1 MARLWSLG
9 KRFIRLKHIKIST
22 QCKKQTAKWSR
33 KRLLNMTIHLPS
45 YMFRVHTLILL
56 GSFFIHFIV
65 ELLPIVWIGR
75 VNIVSLFCFSETDI
89 REQKNYEKRIQTSVD
104 NTVNDLH
111 YEISLKIVWKTKIT
125 HLLSETLL
133 FFLKQKYLLFL

>member
-1 MARLWSLG
+1 MARLWSLE
-9 KRFIRLKHIKIST
+9 KRFIRLKHINIST

-33 KRLLNMTIHLPS
+33 KKLLNMTINLPS
-45 YMFRVHTLILL
+45 YIFRVHTMILL
-56 GSFFIHFIV
+56 GSFFIHFVV

-75 VNIVSLFCFSETDI
+75 VNIVSMFRFSETDI
-89 REQKNYEKRIQTSVD
+89 REQKKYEKRIQTSVD

-133 FFLKQKYLLFL
+133 FFLKQKYL

>member
-1 MARLWSLG
+1 MARLWSLE

-33 KRLLNMTIHLPS
+33 KKLLNMTINLPS
-45 YMFRVHTLILL
+45 YIFRVHTMILL
-56 GSFFIHFIV
+56 GSFFIHFVV

-75 VNIVSLFCFSETDI
+75 VNIVSMFRFSETDI
-89 REQKNYEKRIQTSVD
+89 REQKKYEKRIQTSVD

-133 FFLKQKYLLFL
+133 FFLKQKYL